1 MIDGTI
7 YLGIVNTFTIEN
19 YIWRGFC
26 LEPEP
31 QNGNNAADAWL
42 QEPNQKVQSQHKSQA
57 DKIRN
62 RVNAQTK
69 SVLKERELYNIY
81 H

>member
-31 QNGNNAADAWL
+31 QNGNNAADA
-42 QEPNQKVQSQHKSQA
+42 
-57 DKIRN
+57 
-62 RVNAQTK
+62 
-69 SVLKERELYNIY
+69 
-81 H
+81 